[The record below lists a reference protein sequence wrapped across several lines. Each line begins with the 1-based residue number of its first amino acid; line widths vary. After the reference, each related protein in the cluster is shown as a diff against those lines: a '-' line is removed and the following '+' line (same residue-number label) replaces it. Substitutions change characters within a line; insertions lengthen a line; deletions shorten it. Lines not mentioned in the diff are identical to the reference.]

1 MKKILTSSLRQY
13 IRFPFSTII
22 NNIEKTKLLNKL
34 NTCIPKMDEKKLY
47 YKENKRVDNIDPKFN
62 DNIEVK
68 NFKNWIKNE
77 IDRALNRERGDIIY
91 IPTLLDLL
99 IGRRYYFYNRG
110 SDGNFYWKPVDEN
123 QELKNSIK
131 KFIDFLYNEKNRGE
145 DDSFLKFRI
154 EILLFNCKDKNDRK
168 QIYEYY
174 VEDDILPKERE
185 YYCINDKKDSEKFK
199 EAKEIV
205 RNFKFPYG
213 EYENYWYLFCN
224 GLLQKGSHE
233 KTVEKIK
240 FDEKNLSVF

>member
-1 MKKILTSSLRQY
+1 MKKNLTSSLRQY

-34 NTCIPKMDEKKLY
+34 NTCIPKMDKEILG

-131 KFIDFLYNEKNRGE
+131 KFIEFLYNEKNRGE
-145 DDSFLKFRI
+145 DDSFLKFLS
-154 EILLFNCKDKNDRK
+154 EILLYNCKDKNDRK
-168 QIYEYY
+168 QIYELYMKSNK
-174 VEDDILPKERE
+174 LS
-185 YYCINDKKDSEKFK
+185 NDKKYYCTNEKKDSPQFK

-205 RNFKFPYG
+205 RCNKFPYG
-213 EYENYWYLFCN
+213 EYENYWYLFCDGAYTN
-224 GLLQKGSHE
+224 KSH
-233 KTVEKIK
+233 KNAVEKIK
-240 FDEKNLSVF
+240 FDERYLYV